1 MIRSKLAAAL
11 LASVVALTPLSIA
24 RGAGIPVIDV
34 TAIAQ
39 LTKQVEYWLQQIQLM
54 QNQLNQLQ
62 QAYSAITGPRGMEN
76 LLAGTARNYLPQDWN
91 EMLKVLNNTS
101 NTYSGLS
108 WQVQAAIT
116 ANAVLSTTQLG
127 AMTPQ
132 QRQFIA
138 DGRSAAAML
147 QVLTQA
153 AYQNTSQ
160 RFAAIQQLINV
171 LATAG
176 DQKAGPAGAG
186 SERTGNAAE
195 RADQIADAVPG
206 CAGTAVGPGATNAR
220 RGHKLDWQLY
230 GQLSSILLVGRR
242 YKCIR

>member
-11 LASVVALTPLSIA
+11 LASAVALTPLSIA

-62 QAYSAITGPRGMEN
+62 QAYSAMTGPRGMEN

-108 WQVQAAIT
+108 SQVQAAIT
-116 ANAVLSTTQLG
+116 ANSVLSARELG

-171 LATAG
+171 LA
-176 DQKAGPAGAG
+176 
-186 SERTGNAAE
+186 SCR
-195 RADQIADAVPG
+195 
-206 CAGTAVGPGATNAR
+206 
-220 RGHKLDWQLY
+220 
-230 GQLSSILLVGRR
+230 
-242 YKCIR
+242 

>member
-11 LASVVALTPLSIA
+11 VAPVFALTPLSIA
-24 RGAGIPVIDV
+24 RAAGIPVIDV

-91 EMLKVLNNTS
+91 EMLNVLNNTS

-108 WQVQAAIT
+108 SQVQAAIT
-116 ANAVLSTTQLG
+116 ANAVLSARELG

-176 DQKAGPAGAG
+176 DQKAVLDLQARVQSEQAMLQNEQTKLQTLYQAAQAQQWAQEQRGREESIKDIG
-186 SERTGNAAE
+186 SINSL
-195 RADQIADAVPG
+195 VPV
-206 CAGTAVGPGATNAR
+206 T
-220 RGHKLDWQLY
+220 Y
-230 GQLSSILLVGRR
+230 
-242 YKCIR
+242 

>member
-11 LASVVALTPLSIA
+11 VASVVALTPLSIA

-34 TAIAQ
+34 TAIVQ

-62 QAYSAITGPRGMEN
+62 QAYAAMTGARGMEN

-108 WQVQAAIT
+108 SQVQAAVT
-116 ANAVLSTTQLG
+116 ANAVLSERELG

-176 DQKAGPAGAG
+176 DQKAVLDLQARVQSEQAMLQNEQTKLQTLYQAAQAQQWAQEQRGREESIKDIG
-186 SERTGNAAE
+186 SINSL
-195 RADQIADAVPG
+195 VPV
-206 CAGTAVGPGATNAR
+206 T
-220 RGHKLDWQLY
+220 Y
-230 GQLSSILLVGRR
+230 
-242 YKCIR
+242 

>member
-62 QAYSAITGPRGMEN
+62 QAYSAMTGPRGMEN

-108 WQVQAAIT
+108 SQVQAAIT
-116 ANAVLSTTQLG
+116 ANAVLSARELG

-176 DQKAGPAGAG
+176 DPKAVLDLQARVQSEQAMLQNEQTKLQTLYQAAQAQQWAQEQRTREAAINSIG
-186 SERTGNAAE
+186 SYTGSFH
-195 RADQIADAVPG
+195 P
-206 CAGTAVGPGATNAR
+206 
-220 RGHKLDWQLY
+220 
-230 GQLSSILLVGRR
+230 SF
-242 YKCIR
+242 

>member
-24 RGAGIPVIDV
+24 RAAGIPVIDV

-62 QAYSAITGPRGMEN
+62 QAHSAMTGPRGMEN

-91 EMLKVLNNTS
+91 EMLNVLNNTS

-108 WQVQAAIT
+108 SQVQAAIA
-116 ANAVLSTTQLG
+116 ANAVLSERELG

-171 LATAG
+171 LASAG
-176 DQKAGPAGAG
+176 DQKAVLDLQARVQSEQAMLQNEQTKLQTLYQAAQAQQWAQEQRGREESIKDIG
-186 SERTGNAAE
+186 SINSL
-195 RADQIADAVPG
+195 VPV
-206 CAGTAVGPGATNAR
+206 T
-220 RGHKLDWQLY
+220 Y
-230 GQLSSILLVGRR
+230 
-242 YKCIR
+242 